1 MADDRYG
8 WLDRAAAE
16 QLLRGGPVLPGD
28 GGPAGT
34 AADRTAGRRTTR
46 DDRARSDAERLAE
59 ALDALVPP
67 TRLDTELPGE
77 AAALAAFRSAR
88 AGEARIRA
96 AAEPTV
102 RLGGAAHGT
111 TELPALTVPA
121 AVPVREHGRPGAFRR
136 RPLRLV
142 LAAAVAGLAV
152 GGVAAAATSG
162 LLPQSVIAGPAPSV
176 SVSELPSTGPSGS
189 ATDIAEGDPV
199 SPKLL
204 PDGPA
209 TGSAS
214 GTPGSGTATGGPA
227 TGGTPAS
234 EDPEDK
240 STGGT
245 GTGTGGADTGG
256 TGATT
261 SPELRAKLTEHC
273 KDLRA
278 GKLDR
283 KRRLDLESAAGSSTP
298 ERFCDRLLGGT
309 DDDKD
314 KGKSG
319 DKGKNGS
326 APLGFNPRTA
336 GTGAPVTPKAA
347 PAPAATART
356 TAPTAKPT
364 TKATAAPAADPT
376 AKAAAR
382 TAGTAGTGIAGTA
395 SKASAAGS
403 ATGSE
408 AASGRAGDAAGAS
421 SANR

>member
-34 AADRTAGRRTTR
+34 AADRTAGTRTAR

-59 ALDALVPP
+59 ALDSLVPP

-96 AAEPTV
+96 AEEPTV

-111 TELPALTVPA
+111 TGSAELPALTTSA
-121 AVPVREHGRPGAFRR
+121 ALPVREHGRPGAFRR

-162 LLPQSVIAGPAPSV
+162 LLPQSVIAGPAPSL

-214 GTPGSGTATGGPA
+214 GTPGSGTVTGGTA

-234 EDPEDK
+234 EHPEDK
-240 STGGT
+240 ATGGT
-245 GTGTGGADTGG
+245 GTGTGGTDTGG

-283 KRRLDLESAAGSSTP
+283 KRRLDLESAAGGSTL

-309 DDDKD
+309 GDDKD
-314 KGKSG
+314 KGKGG

-326 APLGFNPRTA
+326 SPLGFNPRTA

-347 PAPAATART
+347 PAPAATARAT
-356 TAPTAKPT
+356 GPT
-364 TKATAAPAADPT
+364 TKATPKPTTDPT
-376 AKAAAR
+376 AKSAAR
-382 TAGTAGTGIAGTA
+382 TAGVAGSGAAGTA

-403 ATGSE
+403 AKGSE
-408 AASGRAGDAAGAS
+408 GGSGRSGDAAGAS